1 MLLLSV
7 LNRNE
12 ILFGCFL
19 NLICYRINKTMH
31 QKLNLP
37 LSILILVLLI
47 MCGTLIYIVM
57 SRLRLY

>member
-1 MLLLSV
+1 MFV
-7 LNRNE
+7 
-12 ILFGCFL
+12 CFL
-19 NLICYRINKTMH
+19 KLIYYRINKTMH

-57 SRLRLY
+57 SQLRLF